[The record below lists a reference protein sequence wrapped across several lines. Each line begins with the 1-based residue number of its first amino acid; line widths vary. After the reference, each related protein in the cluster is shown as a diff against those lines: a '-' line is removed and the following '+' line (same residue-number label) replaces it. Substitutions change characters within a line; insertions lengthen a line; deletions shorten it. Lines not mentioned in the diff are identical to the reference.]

1 MSYFGLAFGEYP
13 GAWWGRAVQPAPVEL
28 LRGGYGPVK
37 RRKRKQREFDEERN
51 DREALRRFIE
61 RVLEPIETEAEVVT
75 TAEAV
80 AVLPSRGEG
89 VALPVPP
96 AFSAAVVTDAVMSV
110 LRDNAVRAERVRTA
124 EARERAR
131 LEVERVMAQIRRRR
145 REEEWLLLMD

>member
-1 MSYFGLAFGEYP
+1 VSYFGLTFGEYP
-13 GAWWGRAVQPAPVEL
+13 GAWWGRVEEPAPIQ
-28 LRGGYGPVK
+28 LRGGYGPDK
-37 RRKRKQREFDEERN
+37 RRTRKQREFDEERN

-75 TAEAV
+75 TTDAV
-80 AVLPSRGEG
+80 AVLPRRGEG

-96 AFSAAVVTDAVMSV
+96 EFSAAAVTDAVMSV

>member
-1 MSYFGLAFGEYP
+1 
-13 GAWWGRAVQPAPVEL
+13 VQPAPVEL

-37 RRKRKQREFDEERN
+37 RRKRKQREFDEERSN
-51 DREALRRFIE
+51 REELRRFIE

-75 TAEAV
+75 TTDAV
-80 AVLPSRGEG
+80 AVLPRRGEG